1 MLLLQKQTRGTKEV
15 GAIQLIGHATATEA
29 DKRYKRGR
37 CYPIDWSLVM
47 LLLQKQTR
55 GTKEVGA
62 IQLIG
67 HAIATEADKR
77 YKRGRCYPIDWS
89 CYCYR
94 SRQEVQKR

>member
-1 MLLLQKQTRGTKEV
+1 
-15 GAIQLIGHATATEA
+15 
-29 DKRYKRGR
+29 
-37 CYPIDWSLVM
+37 M

-94 SRQEVQKR
+94 SRQEVVGAIQLIGHATATEADKRYKRGRCYPIDWSCYCYRSRQEVQKR

>member
-15 GAIQLIGHATATEA
+15 CAIQLIGHAIATEA
-29 DKRYKRGR
+29 DKRYKR
-37 CYPIDWSLVM
+37 
-47 LLLQKQTR
+47 
-55 GTKEVGA
+55 GA

-89 CYCYR
+89 CYCYL

>member
-15 GAIQLIGHATATEA
+15 GAIQLIGHA
-29 DKRYKRGR
+29 
-37 CYPIDWSLVM
+37 IQL

>member
-1 MLLLQKQTRGTKEV
+1 
-15 GAIQLIGHATATEA
+15 
-29 DKRYKRGR
+29 
-37 CYPIDWSLVM
+37 M

-77 YKRGRCYPIDWS
+77 YKRGAIQLIGHAIATEADKRYKRGRCYPIDWS
-89 CYCYR
+89 CCCYR
-94 SRQEVQKR
+94 SRQEVQKS